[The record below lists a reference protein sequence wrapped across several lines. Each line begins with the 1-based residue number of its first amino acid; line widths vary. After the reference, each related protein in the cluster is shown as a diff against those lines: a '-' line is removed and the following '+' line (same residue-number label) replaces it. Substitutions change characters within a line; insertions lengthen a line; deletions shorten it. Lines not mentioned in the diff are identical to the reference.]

1 MSSHY
6 YLIAQ
11 LPTLMFG
18 KESPVTKDAFIAEAE
33 KWLTERE
40 MAALN
45 EVKINRYTAS
55 GKDHPVYMKILQYEH
70 LIRTDVAKWREA
82 QKNDLDYKPSAIP
95 AALLKEGTP
104 LDAEMKLMR
113 LRWDYIDEMMRE
125 HHFDFGYLIL
135 YYIQLQLLQRFF
147 TFDKERGLEK
157 FQKLYEVNE

>member
-11 LPTLMFG
+11 LPTLIFG
-18 KESPVTKDAFIAEAE
+18 KESPITKDAFLAEAE
-33 KWLTERE
+33 KWLTEHE
-40 MAALN
+40 MKTLHA
-45 EVKINRYTAS
+45 VDINRYAARS
-55 GKDHPVYMKILQYEH
+55 NDHPVYKNILHYEH

-82 QKNDLDYKPSAIP
+82 KKNDLDYKPSTIP

-113 LRWDYIDEMMRE
+113 LRWDYIDEMMRDL
-125 HHFDFGYLIL
+125 HFDFGYLIL
-135 YYIQLQLLQRFF
+135 YYLQLQLLQRFF